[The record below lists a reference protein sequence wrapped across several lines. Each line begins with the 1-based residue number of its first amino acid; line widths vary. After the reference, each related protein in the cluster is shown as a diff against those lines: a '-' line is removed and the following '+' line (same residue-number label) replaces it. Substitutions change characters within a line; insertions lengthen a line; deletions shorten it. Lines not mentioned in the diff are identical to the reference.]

1 MYAQQAMGQSMS
13 PQTHGS
19 TLPGVLR
26 PTTLPPL
33 SDSRIPLNRRIS
45 ELAPPPLPNILGPNK
60 GPMHRPFIN
69 KVSPITSSDENVTST
84 SDVDTE
90 GATTSDGGGLPPLQI
105 SPTSLRPVL
114 PPIQSFRR
122 PEIPRHLTTGGLS
135 QLGTVPTMP
144 SRRVSVDPFATTSP
158 PLSPTSPIG
167 SPRSLPTPL
176 NFRRPRALS
185 VGVLPGLSVR
195 PPQLPQ
201 ISKTDNMPTL
211 TTVPDSTTKGN
222 SLDGSQSNTNT

>member
-1 MYAQQAMGQSMS
+1 MGQSIS
-13 PQTHGS
+13 PQTSGS

-45 ELAPPPLPNILGPNK
+45 ELAPPPIGPNK

-122 PEIPRHLTTGGLS
+122 PVIPRHGGLS
-135 QLGTVPTMP
+135 PLGTVPTMP
-144 SRRVSVDPFATTSP
+144 SRRVSIDPFATTSP
-158 PLSPTSPIG
+158 PLSPTLPIG

-176 NFRRPRALS
+176 NFQRPQALS

-201 ISKTDNMPTL
+201 ISEKTDDMPTQ